1 MNGAMGRDGSR
12 DRSRD
17 WDRGRGRR
25 SRSRSRSRSPR
36 RDRRDS
42 REPPPPRRLDEFGR
56 EIRGADRRGG
66 YERGYE
72 RGSHG
77 DERGSHG
84 GSSRKEAEE
93 FLGGLDDGDGAWD
106 RDEREPPRKKSK
118 TATAPPPP
126 PPPAAAAAPG
136 AVAADDAGIDPEEA
150 EMMAL
155 MGFGGFSSTQGKQV
169 DDPNSNASAVHKKT
183 TRRARQ
189 YMNRPGGFNRPLPD
203 ERTGVK
209 SNKI

>member
-1 MNGAMGRDGSR
+1 MVVREGVPESSR
-12 DRSRD
+12 CEST
-17 WDRGRGRR
+17 RR
-25 SRSRSRSRSPR
+25 SCAAWSVAAACPAACSWC
-36 RDRRDS
+36 
-42 REPPPPRRLDEFGR
+42 
-56 EIRGADRRGG
+56 RGCHNAEDAAA
-66 YERGYE
+66 
-72 RGSHG
+72 SA
-77 DERGSHG
+77 
-84 GSSRKEAEE
+84 EA
-93 FLGGLDDGDGAWD
+93 
-106 RDEREPPRKKSK
+106 
-118 TATAPPPP
+118 TPPP

>member
-1 MNGAMGRDGSR
+1 MNGAMGRDSSR

-56 EIRGADRRGG
+56 EIRGADRRSG

>member
-1 MNGAMGRDGSR
+1 MGRDSSR

-17 WDRGRGRR
+17 WNRGRDR
-25 SRSRSRSRSPR
+25 RSRSRSRSPR

-42 REPPPPRRLDEFGR
+42 REPPRLDEFGR
-56 EIRGADRRGG
+56 EIRGADGRGGGGSG
-66 YERGYE
+66 YERGGH
-72 RGSHG
+72 R
-77 DERGSHG
+77 DERWGHRE
-84 GSSRKEAEE
+84 SSRREAEE
-93 FLGGLDDGDGAWD
+93 FLGGLHDGDGEWD

-118 TATAPPPP
+118 T
-126 PPPAAAAAPG
+126 AAAPG

>member
-1 MNGAMGRDGSR
+1 VNGAMGRDSSR

-17 WDRGRGRR
+17 WNRGRDR
-25 SRSRSRSRSPR
+25 RSRSRSRSPR

-42 REPPPPRRLDEFGR
+42 REPPRLDEFGR
-56 EIRGADRRGG
+56 EIRGADGRGGGGGG
-66 YERGYE
+66 YERGGH
-72 RGSHG
+72 R
-77 DERGSHG
+77 DERWGHRE
-84 GSSRKEAEE
+84 SSRREAEE
-93 FLGGLDDGDGAWD
+93 FLGGLHDGDGEWD

-118 TATAPPPP
+118 TAAAPPPP
-126 PPPAAAAAPG
+126 PPPAAAAPG

>member
-1 MNGAMGRDGSR
+1 MG
-12 DRSRD
+12 
-17 WDRGRGRR
+17 
-25 SRSRSRSRSPR
+25 PR
-36 RDRRDS
+36 RA
-42 REPPPPRRLDEFGR
+42 
-56 EIRGADRRGG
+56 GA
-66 YERGYE
+66 
-72 RGSHG
+72 
-77 DERGSHG
+77 
-84 GSSRKEAEE
+84 AEE
-93 FLGGLDDGDGAWD
+93 KEQNRHRA
-106 RDEREPPRKKSK
+106 
-118 TATAPPPP
+118 AAAPP
-126 PPPAAAAAPG
+126 AAAAPG

>member
-1 MNGAMGRDGSR
+1 MNGAMGRDSSR

-17 WDRGRGRR
+17 WDRGRDRR

-66 YERGYE
+66 YERG
-72 RGSHG
+72 SHR
-77 DERGSHG
+77 DERGG
-84 GSSRKEAEE
+84 PGRESSRREAEE
-93 FLGGLDDGDGAWD
+93 FLGGLDDGDGD
-106 RDEREPPRKKSK
+106 GEPPKKKSK
-118 TATAPPPP
+118 TAAAPPPP

>member
-1 MNGAMGRDGSR
+1 MGRDSSR

-17 WDRGRGRR
+17 WNRGRDR
-25 SRSRSRSRSPR
+25 RSRSRSPR

-42 REPPPPRRLDEFGR
+42 REPPRLDEFGR
-56 EIRGADRRGG
+56 EIRGADGRGGGGGG
-66 YERGYE
+66 YERGGHREE
-72 RGSHG
+72 RWGHR
-77 DERGSHG
+77 E
-84 GSSRKEAEE
+84 SSRGEAEE
-93 FLGGLDDGDGAWD
+93 FLGGLHDGDGEWD

-118 TATAPPPP
+118 TAAAPPPP
-126 PPPAAAAAPG
+126 PAAAAPG

-155 MGFGGFSSTQGKQV
+155 MGFGGFGSTQGKQV

>member
-1 MNGAMGRDGSR
+1 MNGAMGRDSSR

-17 WDRGRGRR
+17 WNRGRDRR

-42 REPPPPRRLDEFGR
+42 REPPRLDEFGR
-56 EIRGADRRGG
+56 ELRGADSRGG
-66 YERGYE
+66 GGGHR
-72 RGSHG
+72 
-77 DERGSHG
+77 DERGGHRDERG
-84 GSSRKEAEE
+84 GHRESSRREAEE
-93 FLGGLDDGDGAWD
+93 FLGGLDDGDGERD

-118 TATAPPPP
+118 TAAAPPPPP
-126 PPPAAAAAPG
+126 PPPAADAPG

-155 MGFGGFSSTQGKQV
+155 MGFGGFNSTRGKQV

>member
-1 MNGAMGRDGSR
+1 MGRDSSR

-66 YERGYE
+66 DERGYE